1 MHNIPMW
8 TPPVIAGNAASRF
21 ALSVRVTCAAL
32 SIAKIAWRISSLPL
46 LHRNQSHHR
55 RHSHPGAGSHPGT
68 ALALGFIPGLGAVY
82 NGEYVKALIHV
93 AVFAGIIAALSSDL
107 PGELDA
113 FLGIALGC
121 FYCYMPIEA
130 YRTAKARQSGQ
141 PQPPDL
147 VQSEGH
153 KPIGAIILIGLG
165 VLFLLA
171 NFHLLARDWF
181 SKAWPVGLILLGAW
195 ILMDRMKRTS

>member
-1 MHNIPMW
+1 MKCAQHPDVDATGYCRQCGKPLCPECKRDVRGALYCENCLASIVASPQA
-8 TPPVIAGNAASRF
+8 TPPKTATS
-21 ALSVRVTCAAL
+21 
-32 SIAKIAWRISSLPL
+32 
-46 LHRNQSHHR
+46 
-55 RHSHPGAGSHPGT
+55 SHPGA

-93 AVFAGIIAALSSDL
+93 AVFGGIIAALSSDL
-107 PGELDA
+107 PGEVDA

-121 FYCYMPIEA
+121 FYFYMPIEA
-130 YRTAKARQSGQ
+130 YRVAKARELGQ

-147 VQSEGH
+147 MQSEGQ

-165 VLFLLA
+165 VLSLLA

-195 ILMDRMKRTS
+195 ILMDRMRKTS

>member
-1 MHNIPMW
+1 
-8 TPPVIAGNAASRF
+8 
-21 ALSVRVTCAAL
+21 
-32 SIAKIAWRISSLPL
+32 
-46 LHRNQSHHR
+46 
-55 RHSHPGAGSHPGT
+55 
-68 ALALGFIPGLGAVY
+68 
-82 NGEYVKALIHV
+82 
-93 AVFAGIIAALSSDL
+93 
-107 PGELDA
+107 
-113 FLGIALGC
+113 
-121 FYCYMPIEA
+121 MPIEA
-130 YRTAKARQSGQ
+130 YRVAKARQSGE

-195 ILMDRMKRTS
+195 ILMDRMRKTS

>member
-1 MHNIPMW
+1 MKCAQHPDVDATGYCRQCGKPLCPECARDVRGALYCENCLANIV
-8 TPPVIAGNAASRF
+8 TSPPAAPSP
-21 ALSVRVTCAAL
+21 ATT
-32 SIAKIAWRISSLPL
+32 
-46 LHRNQSHHR
+46 
-55 RHSHPGAGSHPGT
+55 GAHPGT

-93 AVFAGIIAALSSDL
+93 AVFGGIIAALTSDL
-107 PGELDA
+107 PGELDV
-113 FLGIALGC
+113 FLAIALGC
-121 FYCYMPIEA
+121 FYFYMPIEA
-130 YRTAKARQSGQ
+130 YRVAKARQAGQ

-147 VQSEGH
+147 VQGEGR
-153 KPIGAIILIGLG
+153 KPVGAIILIGLG

>member
-1 MHNIPMW
+1 MKCAQHADVDATGYCRQCGKPLCPECTRDVRGALYCENCLASIVSSPQPAPGE
-8 TPPVIAGNAASRF
+8 TSAGA
-21 ALSVRVTCAAL
+21 V
-32 SIAKIAWRISSLPL
+32 
-46 LHRNQSHHR
+46 
-55 RHSHPGAGSHPGT
+55 SHPGT

-93 AVFAGIIAALSSDL
+93 AVFGGIIAALSSDL

-113 FLGIALGC
+113 FLAIALGC
-121 FYCYMPIEA
+121 FYLYMPIEA
-130 YRTAKARQSGQ
+130 YRVAKARQLGQ

-147 VQSEGH
+147 VQAEGQ

-171 NFHLLARDWF
+171 NFHLLERDWF

-195 ILMDRMKRTS
+195 ILMDRMRRTS

>member
-1 MHNIPMW
+1 MKCAQHPDVDAAGYCRQCGKPLCPECARDVRGALYCENCLANIVAS
-8 TPPVIAGNAASRF
+8 PPALPPAATTG
-21 ALSVRVTCAAL
+21 A
-32 SIAKIAWRISSLPL
+32 
-46 LHRNQSHHR
+46 
-55 RHSHPGAGSHPGT
+55 GAGSHPGT

-82 NGEYVKALIHV
+82 NGEYVKALVHV
-93 AVFAGIIAALSSDL
+93 AVFGGIIAALSSDL

>member
-1 MHNIPMW
+1 MKCAQHAEVDATGYCRQCGKPLCPECTRDVRGALYCENCLA
-8 TPPVIAGNAASRF
+8 TLVASPPAAS
-21 ALSVRVTCAAL
+21 A
-32 SIAKIAWRISSLPL
+32 
-46 LHRNQSHHR
+46 
-55 RHSHPGAGSHPGT
+55 GANTDDGSHPGT

-93 AVFAGIIAALSSDL
+93 AVFGGIIAALSSDL

-121 FYCYMPIEA
+121 FYFYMPIEA
-130 YRTAKARQSGQ
+130 YRVAKARQSGE

-195 ILMDRMKRTS
+195 ILMDRMRKTS

>member
-1 MHNIPMW
+1 MKCAQHAEVDATGYCRQCGKPLCPEC
-8 TPPVIAGNAASRF
+8 TRDVRGALYCEDCLAGIVSLPQAAPANAA
-21 ALSVRVTCAAL
+21 A
-32 SIAKIAWRISSLPL
+32 
-46 LHRNQSHHR
+46 
-55 RHSHPGAGSHPGT
+55 GAGSHPGT

-93 AVFAGIIAALSSDL
+93 AVFGGIIAALSSDL

-121 FYCYMPIEA
+121 FYFYMPIEA
-130 YRTAKARQSGQ
+130 YRVAKARQSGE

-171 NFHLLARDWF
+171 NFHLLERDWF